1 VPIEVRISEP
11 RLLDELMSALL
22 RHRCVTHRLAPDAC
36 VVVHVDA
43 AAPDEALREL
53 EFFVNAWRL
62 GHAGV
67 SASVSA

>member
-22 RHRCVTHRLAPDAC
+22 NNRCVAQRLRPDAC

-43 AAPDEALREL
+43 SAPGEALREL

-62 GHAGV
+62 AHAGV
-67 SASVSA
+67 SARLSA